1 MVYPNMPFSK
11 GVCLC
16 SSRKLI
22 LLKGYSSSGLSV
34 VSPDSTFLR
43 SSRKVFLS
51 KSLNKKFRISEIYGC
66 RAWQFEISTNRFM
79 KIAQNF
85 FCSVA
90 SLLIICFVCQN

>member
-34 VSPDSTFLR
+34 VSPNSTFLR
-43 SSRKVFLS
+43 SSRKAFLS

-85 FCSVA
+85 FCSAA
-90 SLLIICFVCQN
+90 SLLRICFVCQN